1 MSLFLAQN
9 VVFHIHDMQR
19 FAFSLQRQGY
29 CVSNFNKNVKDVA
42 PIYYYKIVITLC
54 TIDKKKKKVENLFG
68 LHEIHYRNADQTIDE
83 HREPT

>member
-54 TIDKKKKKVENLFG
+54 TIDKKKEGRKSLW
-68 LHEIHYRNADQTIDE
+68 ITRNTLS
-83 HREPT
+83 